1 MFLRVCSRVLHAR
14 VSVGFPFFFSLL
26 FVFNAAL
33 FFFFCCVFFFFVNT
47 HTRYLRLHGTKKK
60 KTAERAHMHARLM
73 YITDKQEKRR
83 RKKKRVSVP
92 LSLTYLSYTHTH
104 ADTLTCKRFPI
115 AHTRSF
121 FLCYVVSSWV
131 FLSDYSTVLFSSQK
145 LSKQEE
151 GGKKDEFA

>member
-1 MFLRVCSRVLHAR
+1 MCSCECVRESCMRACP
-14 VSVGFPFFFSLL
+14 SVF
-26 FVFNAAL
+26 L
-33 FFFFCCVFFFFVNT
+33 FFPSFSSLTLLSFLFLVAFFFFFVNT

-60 KTAERAHMHARLM
+60 KTAERAHMHARLI

>member
-1 MFLRVCSRVLHAR
+1 
-14 VSVGFPFFFSLL
+14 
-26 FVFNAAL
+26 
-33 FFFFCCVFFFFVNT
+33 
-47 HTRYLRLHGTKKK
+47 
-60 KTAERAHMHARLM
+60 MHARLM